1 MTKRQPRQL
10 LRRDERRAQ
19 ILRAAAVAFSESGFA
34 ATSVEDVAKQAGITK
49 LIVYRHFE
57 SKAELY
63 RAILDEVARRL
74 SEEFLELV
82 AEDRVVGSGNSGVL
96 SLLNV
101 ARELPDGFRLLF
113 LHAAREPEFAGFA
126 REFRELQTHVAASAL
141 EPMIADETIRAW
153 GTRQLVDSL
162 VSSVLNWMDTGD
174 PSRDHLFVDMTTS
187 ALRSSVISWSG
198 VADQALRPL

>member
-1 MTKRQPRQL
+1 MTARQPRQL

-74 SEEFLELV
+74 SEEFLELMGDVPGSAGVV
-82 AEDRVVGSGNSGVL
+82 A
-96 SLLNV
+96 LLNV

-126 REFRELQTHVAASAL
+126 REFRELQTLVAAGAL
-141 EPMIADETIRAW
+141 EPMIADPTLRAW
-153 GTRQLVDSL
+153 GTRQLVDTL
-162 VSSVLNWMDTGD
+162 VSAVLNWMECGD
-174 PSRDHLFVDMTTS
+174 PARDHLFVELTTD
-187 ALRSSVISWSG
+187 AVRSSVMSWAT
-198 VADQALRPL
+198 VADEALRRL

>member
-141 EPMIADETIRAW
+141 RADDR
-153 GTRQLVDSL
+153 R
-162 VSSVLNWMDTGD
+162 
-174 PSRDHLFVDMTTS
+174 
-187 ALRSSVISWSG
+187 
-198 VADQALRPL
+198 

>member
-126 REFRELQTHVAASAL
+126 REFRELQTHVAASAR
-141 EPMIADETIRAW
+141 ADDR
-153 GTRQLVDSL
+153 R
-162 VSSVLNWMDTGD
+162 
-174 PSRDHLFVDMTTS
+174 
-187 ALRSSVISWSG
+187 
-198 VADQALRPL
+198 

>member
-113 LHAAREPEFAGFA
+113 LHAANP
-126 REFRELQTHVAASAL
+126 SS
-141 EPMIADETIRAW
+141 P
-153 GTRQLVDSL
+153 DSHGSS
-162 VSSVLNWMDTGD
+162 VSS
-174 PSRDHLFVDMTTS
+174 RRTS
-187 ALRSSVISWSG
+187 LRARSS
-198 VADQALRPL
+198 R

>member
-1 MTKRQPRQL
+1 MTARQPRQL

-74 SEEFLELV
+74 SEEFLELMGDVPGSAGVV
-82 AEDRVVGSGNSGVL
+82 A
-96 SLLNV
+96 LLNV

-126 REFRELQTHVAASAL
+126 REFRELQTRVAAGAL
-141 EPMIADETIRAW
+141 EPMIADPTLRAW
-153 GTRQLVDSL
+153 GTRQLVDTL
-162 VSSVLNWMDTGD
+162 VSAVLNWMECGD
-174 PSRDHLFVDMTTS
+174 PARDHLFVELTTD
-187 ALRSSVISWSG
+187 AVRSSVMSWAT
-198 VADQALRPL
+198 VADEALRRL

>member
-1 MTKRQPRQL
+1 
-10 LRRDERRAQ
+10 
-19 ILRAAAVAFSESGFA
+19 VAFSESGFA

-74 SEEFLELV
+74 SEEFIELM
-82 AEDRVVGSGNSGVL
+82 AEDLPGSAGVVA
-96 SLLNV
+96 LLNV

-126 REFRELQTHVAASAL
+126 QEFRELQTAVAAGAL
-141 EPMIADETIRAW
+141 EPVIADPTIRAW
-153 GTRQLVDSL
+153 GTRQLVDTL
-162 VSSVLNWMDTGD
+162 VSSVLNWLDSGD
-174 PSRDHLFVDMTTS
+174 AARDHLFVELTTDS
-187 ALRSSVISWSG
+187 VRSSVISWAT
-198 VADQALRPL
+198 VADQALRRL